1 MADFEEE
8 PAVLKDVADIEET
21 SDIKEVKLF
30 GRWTFD
36 DVNVSDISLV
46 VSIVQFWCGGW
57 VNLNLY

>member
-1 MADFEEE
+1 MADYEEE
-8 PAVLKDVADIEET
+8 PAVLKNAVDIEET

-46 VSIVQFWCGGW
+46 VSIVQF
-57 VNLNLY
+57 